1 MSTTRKP
8 LVISALLLLVCAG
21 CNRGGSGMLP
31 PELVGHWTTVSAAYH
46 GRFLELSPT
55 YVIIGAG
62 EQGSPDVQTVDR
74 VDALPADGGT
84 LYTIHATT
92 REGLHN
98 QIVLQFNPREGGEI
112 RIKNQT
118 EVVWKRVE
126 GQAPSSSLSI
136 LEVGHSG

>member
-1 MSTTRKP
+1 MSKTRKP
-8 LVISALLLLVCAG
+8 LVILGLLSLVCAG

-31 PELVGHWTTVSAAYH
+31 PELVGHWTTVSAAYR

-74 VDALPADGGT
+74 VDSLPSDGGT
-84 LYTIHATT
+84 EYTIHATT

-98 QIVLQFNPREGGEI
+98 QIVLQFDPREGGEI
-112 RIKNQT
+112 RIKNQKDI
-118 EVVWKRVE
+118 VWKR
-126 GQAPSSSLSI
+126 
-136 LEVGHSG
+136 LESQTPTSFLGRSGLAHIG